1 MASRASLNE
10 RRGSTE
16 PRIWT
21 PPLRELTE
29 ETSLGYLAIEFA
41 EEVCG
46 VELLPWQ
53 KWLLIHALELAP
65 GLTVDT
71 IKERGPLDPIF
82 RFRRVVVLV
91 ARQNGKST
99 LSQVLFL
106 FSMYVMRTPL
116 VLGTAQDLDT
126 AEEVWD
132 GTLDIIEETPELA
145 ALADKPI
152 RINGKKTIRL
162 LTGERYKVKSANR
175 SAGRGLTGDLIV
187 MDELREQ
194 QTWDAWAAITKTA
207 NARPAAQIWAFSNA
221 GDATSVVLRYLRKR
235 AHADLGDPDGI
246 NAADDPSLLLPDDTE
261 ATDEEI
267 KLLEEDD
274 SEGSTL
280 GLFEWSAPPDCDVT
294 DPDGMA
300 AANPSMGYLISYAV
314 LLSDAKNDPEW
325 VFRTECLCQWSDGAL
340 EGVFPA
346 GTWEEQLDQESA
358 VAPGERIVGCL
369 TVNWER
375 SRSYI
380 AIAGKRTDGRTH
392 IGVVAS
398 RSGTDWIKDYLA
410 HPDAPPLRSLVIQER
425 GAPESSLIEELQ
437 GSKRADGEPIRIL
450 KWGGQDLAAAHGT
463 FYDKVRL
470 GADGPL
476 RHRSQPA
483 LEVAVATSVTRP
495 LQDAWVIDL
504 RKSAGDAAPLKATI
518 GAVWGLESSAS
529 RVSAYESEDAFDSS
543 EDEEEAYELMV
554 L

>member
-1 MASRASLNE
+1 
-10 RRGSTE
+10 
-16 PRIWT
+16 
-21 PPLRELTE
+21 
-29 ETSLGYLAIEFA
+29 
-41 EEVCG
+41 
-46 VELLPWQ
+46 
-53 KWLLIHALELAP
+53 
-65 GLTVDT
+65 
-71 IKERGPLDPIF
+71 
-82 RFRRVVVLV
+82 
-91 ARQNGKST
+91 
-99 LSQVLFL
+99 
-106 FSMYVMRTPL
+106 
-116 VLGTAQDLDT
+116 
-126 AEEVWD
+126 
-132 GTLDIIEETPELA
+132 
-145 ALADKPI
+145 
-152 RINGKKTIRL
+152 
-162 LTGERYKVKSANR
+162 
-175 SAGRGLTGDLIV
+175 
-187 MDELREQ
+187 
-194 QTWDAWAAITKTA
+194 
-207 NARPAAQIWAFSNA
+207 
-221 GDATSVVLRYLRKR
+221 
-235 AHADLGDPDGI
+235 
-246 NAADDPSLLLPDDTE
+246 
-261 ATDEEI
+261 
-267 KLLEEDD
+267 
-274 SEGSTL
+274 
-280 GLFEWSAPPDCDVT
+280 
-294 DPDGMA
+294 GMA

-410 HPDAPPLRSLVIQER
+410 HPDAPPLRTLVIQER

-437 GSKRADGEPIRIL
+437 GSRRADGEPIRIL

-554 L
+554 LWEEQHPWAGSTGCSGRRSRRCCGARRRRPTRTTPTTPLSACCPCPTSRTSASPARSTPVVSPSPTLVCHSRGRTRARRSASGGARPTSATSSTSSLGAWRACRSTPTSVSPTPTGSASPTTPSPARSRGPDSAPRRSGSGTA